1 MSPLESLGFA
11 LGAAFASGLN
21 LYATVATLG
30 LLHRLD
36 VLDLPANLEVLA
48 NPLVLG
54 IAVFLYAVEFVADKI
69 PYLDTVW
76 DVVHTF
82 IRPPA
87 AALLAWAAIAPS
99 GFGPGGDGEAWR
111 LAAAL
116 LAGGLALTSHGAKAS
131 ARAGA
136 NTSPEPVSNW
146 LLSLF
151 EDGLAIG
158 ITWMAISYPLV
169 TLAVVAVLAA
179 ACIYLIVKLFGM
191 LCRALAR
198 MRSQR
203 PPVPSAGKP

>member
-30 LLHRLD
+30 LLHRFD

-54 IAVFLYAVEFVADKI
+54 TALFLYAVEFIADKI
-69 PYLDTVW
+69 PYVDTVW
-76 DVVHTF
+76 DVIHTF

-87 AALLAWAAIAPS
+87 AALLAWAALAPA
-99 GFGPGGDGEAWR
+99 GFGPGGAGEAWR

-131 ARAGA
+131 TRAGA
-136 NTSPEPVSNW
+136 NASPEPASNW
-146 LLSLF
+146 LLSLL

-158 ITWMAISYPLV
+158 IAWMAVSYPLW
-169 TLAVVAVLAA
+169 TLAIVALLTAA
-179 ACIYLIVKLFGM
+179 SIYLIVKLFGV
-191 LCRALAR
+191 LRRWLAR
-198 MRSQR
+198 SRGRRSTL
-203 PPVPSAGKP
+203 PSADGS